1 MVATYRQ
8 LADQKLNETYSS
20 MSYAKVL
27 AVVLVAATSHA
38 AATSNVGQVSIRP
51 QAQPDTHQTIVVHR
65 GIGALELFGAI
76 NSVYD
81 QLLASRTDLE
91 PEMKDILYGNLWD
104 LYE

>member
-1 MVATYRQ
+1 MTASYRQ
-8 LADQKLNETYSS
+8 LADPRLNETYST

-38 AATSNVGQVSIRP
+38 ATTQNLGEVSIRH

-65 GIGALELFGAI
+65 GISALELFSAI

>member
-1 MVATYRQ
+1 MTASYRQ
-8 LADQKLNETYSS
+8 LADPRLNETYSS
-20 MSYAKVL
+20 MSYAKAL
-27 AVVLVAATSHA
+27 TVVLVAATSHA
-38 AATSNVGQVSIRP
+38 AAAYHPREVSIRH

-65 GIGALELFGAI
+65 GIGALELFSAI

-81 QLLASRTDLE
+81 QLLALRTDLE